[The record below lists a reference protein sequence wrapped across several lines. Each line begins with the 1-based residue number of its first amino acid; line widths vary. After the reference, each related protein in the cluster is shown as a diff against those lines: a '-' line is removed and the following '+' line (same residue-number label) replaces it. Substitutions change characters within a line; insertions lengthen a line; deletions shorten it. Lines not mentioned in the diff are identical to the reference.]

1 MEPLAIFLGWQ
12 ALLVALVA
20 SAFTEL
26 TKRVINILLAV
37 KDDNDGRITMLE
49 RIGDE
54 IRRETV
60 FINTILLP
68 ALPLVYGAFAA
79 GALPHPE
86 EMIVYM
92 KTHAMPLWKTH
103 AAYAVW
109 GAMCGQF
116 SGWLFDRLRTTI
128 SAVIAKKTGT
138 EEG

>member
-1 MEPLAIFLGWQ
+1 MEQLTIFLGWQ

-37 KDDNDGRITMLE
+37 KDDSDGRLTMLE

-60 FINTILLP
+60 FINTILMP
-68 ALPLVYGAFAA
+68 ALPLLFGALGAW
-79 GALPHPE
+79 ALPHPE
-86 EMIVYM
+86 EMIEYM
-92 KTHAMPLWKTH
+92 KAHALPSWKMH

-109 GAMCGQF
+109 GAICGLF

-128 SAVIAKKTGT
+128 MAVAAKKAGN

>member
-1 MEPLAIFLGWQ
+1 MEPLVIFLGWQ
-12 ALLVALVA
+12 AFLVALVA
-20 SAFTEL
+20 SSFTEL
-26 TKRVINILLAV
+26 TKRMINIILAV
-37 KDDNDGRITMLE
+37 KDDNDGRLTMLE

-68 ALPLVYGAFAA
+68 ALPLVFGAFGAW
-79 GALPHPE
+79 ALPHPE
-86 EMIVYM
+86 EMIEYM
-92 KTHAMPLWKTH
+92 RTHALPVWKQH

-128 SAVIAKKTGT
+128 CAVIAKKAGT